1 MGAVEPI
8 SPRDKTR
15 SNSRHVSE
23 GGWVEEC
30 AGHNLTETNKQRAS
44 VGGGMYKEELKKVK
58 IGFLWIFERFCV
70 FFSFQWSLVD
80 LSLQFTVR

>member
-1 MGAVEPI
+1 
-8 SPRDKTR
+8 
-15 SNSRHVSE
+15 
-23 GGWVEEC
+23 
-30 AGHNLTETNKQRAS
+30 
-44 VGGGMYKEELKKVK
+44 MYNEELKKVM